1 VPLTFQGIFDKK
13 LLIFWSQFSKLNAK
27 IGKITKKMATIR
39 FIREDLEVQCNPGEN
54 LRELVIKENLQL
66 YGLKG
71 ILGNCGGAGQCSTC
85 FISVEG
91 GNKNSL
97 SPLTSVEE
105 AKLKNRP
112 ENWRLACQTLV
123 KSSSVIL
130 TKPQSPPSNI
140 EELKKISEN
149 KKLPR

>member
-1 VPLTFQGIFDKK
+1 MT
-13 LLIFWSQFSKLNAK
+13 
-27 IGKITKKMATIR
+27 TIR
-39 FIREDLEVQCNPGEN
+39 FIREGIDIQCKPGEN
-54 LRELVIKENLQL
+54 LRELVIKEQLQL

-91 GNKNSL
+91 GSKNSL

-105 AKLKNRP
+105 EKLKNRP

-123 KSSSVIL
+123 KSSTVIL
-130 TKPQSPPSNI
+130 TKPQSPPSNF
-140 EELKKISEN
+140 EELKKNSEN

>member
-1 VPLTFQGIFDKK
+1 
-13 LLIFWSQFSKLNAK
+13 
-27 IGKITKKMATIR
+27 MATIR
-39 FIREDLEVQCNPGEN
+39 FIREDLEVQCNPGEK
-54 LRELVIKENLQL
+54 LRELVMKENLQL

-71 ILGNCGGAGQCSTC
+71 ILGNCGGAGQCTC

-91 GNKNSL
+91 GSKNSL
-97 SPLTSVEE
+97 SPITSVEE
-105 AKLKNRP
+105 EKLKNRP

-123 KSSSVIL
+123 TSSTVIL
-130 TKPQSPPSNI
+130 TKPQSPPSNL

>member
-1 VPLTFQGIFDKK
+1 
-13 LLIFWSQFSKLNAK
+13 
-27 IGKITKKMATIR
+27 MATIR

-54 LRELVIKENLQL
+54 LRELVMKENLQL

-97 SPLTSVEE
+97 SPITSC
-105 AKLKNRP
+105 LLYTSPSPRDSRRSRMP
-112 ENWRLACQTLV
+112 
-123 KSSSVIL
+123 SSA
-130 TKPQSPPSNI
+130 
-140 EELKKISEN
+140 
-149 KKLPR
+149 

>member
-1 VPLTFQGIFDKK
+1 MVTILKVKRQNRQNNK
-13 LLIFWSQFSKLNAK
+13 
-27 IGKITKKMATIR
+27 KKMTTIR
-39 FIREDLEVQCNPGEN
+39 FIREGIDIQCRPGEN
-54 LRELVIKENLQL
+54 LRDIVIREKLQL

-85 FISVEG
+85 FVSVEG
-91 GNKNSL
+91 GAKNAL

-105 AKLKNRP
+105 QKLLNRP

-130 TKPQSPPSNI
+130 TKPQSPPANLD
-140 EELKKISEN
+140 ELRKTAEN
-149 KKLPR
+149 NKLPR

>member
-1 VPLTFQGIFDKK
+1 
-13 LLIFWSQFSKLNAK
+13 
-27 IGKITKKMATIR
+27 MATIR

-54 LRELVIKENLQL
+54 LRELVMKENLQL

-97 SPLTSVEE
+97 SPITSVEE
-105 AKLKNRP
+105 EKLKNRP
-112 ENWRLACQTLV
+112 ENWRLACQTLIIACQTLI
-123 KSSSVIL
+123 KSSAVIL
-130 TKPQSPPSNI
+130 TKPQSPPSNL

>member
-1 VPLTFQGIFDKK
+1 
-13 LLIFWSQFSKLNAK
+13 
-27 IGKITKKMATIR
+27 M
-39 FIREDLEVQCNPGEN
+39 
-54 LRELVIKENLQL
+54 
-66 YGLKG
+66 KG

-105 AKLKNRP
+105 EKLKNRP
-112 ENWRLACQTLV
+112 ENWRLACQTLI
-123 KSSSVIL
+123 KSSAVIL
-130 TKPQSPPSNI
+130 TKPQSPPSNLKY
-140 EELKKISEN
+140 LKKNAET